1 MDVKELTVQDNSTIK
16 NVLEVLNNTGVGVVF
31 VIDHADK
38 IVGLLT
44 DGDIRRALLEGKATQ
59 SSIDSIMNRSF
70 VSLPVESDNSVIL
83 ETLSNKVRIIP
94 LVDSNG
100 VLVDYASHN
109 KIRHISVASPLL
121 NGNEL
126 LYVTEC
132 IKTSWI
138 SSQGKYVRD
147 FENLF
152 TEYLNGHKSL
162 AVSNGTVALHLAL
175 EALNIG
181 KGDEV
186 LVADFTFAASVNSI
200 LYAGAI
206 PVLVDIET
214 DTWNIDLEKAE
225 KLVTSKTRAIM
236 PVHIYG
242 HPCDMDA
249 IAEFAKKYNL
259 LVIEDCA
266 EALGSFY
273 KDQPVGV
280 FGDAATY
287 SFYGNKT
294 ITTGEGGMVAFKDEK
309 VAQRAA
315 MLRDHGME
323 KTRRYWHAEVGYNY
337 RLTNLQAAIGV
348 AQFEKLE
355 EFVSLKRNIAKTYNE
370 TLSKISYFQ
379 LPAER
384 EDTVN
389 SYWLYTFL
397 VKPSAPFKR
406 DDLIHHLSLKGIETR
421 PVFFPIHEM
430 PPYVAYGKSSD
441 LQVSIQVSQTG
452 MSLPSSVNLT
462 ESELGYICRAI
473 ESFANEYNPLVIEK
487 L

>member
-1 MDVKELTVQDNSTIK
+1 
-16 NVLEVLNNTGVGVVF
+16 
-31 VIDHADK
+31 
-38 IVGLLT
+38 
-44 DGDIRRALLEGKATQ
+44 
-59 SSIDSIMNRSF
+59 
-70 VSLPVESDNSVIL
+70 
-83 ETLSNKVRIIP
+83 
-94 LVDSNG
+94 
-100 VLVDYASHN
+100 
-109 KIRHISVASPLL
+109 
-121 NGNEL
+121 
-126 LYVTEC
+126 
-132 IKTSWI
+132 
-138 SSQGKYVRD
+138 
-147 FENLF
+147 
-152 TEYLNGHKSL
+152 
-162 AVSNGTVALHLAL
+162 
-175 EALNIG
+175 
-181 KGDEV
+181 
-186 LVADFTFAASVNSI
+186 
-200 LYAGAI
+200 
-206 PVLVDIET
+206 
-214 DTWNIDLEKAE
+214 
-225 KLVTSKTRAIM
+225 
-236 PVHIYG
+236 
-242 HPCDMDA
+242 MDA

-370 TLSKISYFQ
+370 TLSKIPYFQ

-384 EDTVN
+384 EDVVN
-389 SYWLYTFL
+389 SYWLYTFM

-430 PPYVAYGKSSD
+430 PPYVSYGKPDD
-441 LQVSIQVSQTG
+441 LQVSRQVSQCG

-462 ESELGYICRAI
+462 ESELVYICRAI
-473 ESFANEYNPLVIEK
+473 ENFANKYDSLVLEK